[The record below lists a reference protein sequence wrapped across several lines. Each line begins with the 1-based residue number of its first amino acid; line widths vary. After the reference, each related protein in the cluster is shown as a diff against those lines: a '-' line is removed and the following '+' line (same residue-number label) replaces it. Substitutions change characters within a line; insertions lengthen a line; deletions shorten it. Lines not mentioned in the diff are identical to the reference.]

1 MEILILIIIVLVY
14 CLVLDVN
21 QSYILMG
28 VAVLVG
34 IFAVL
39 LTLGFLF
46 CNICLL
52 FSKRKAAKFVR
63 MDCIKSNKYQV
74 AYYLVEGK
82 EYPCMFPKE
91 GIMEER
97 LYNKDKA
104 YHVMLNERL
113 GKVFDR
119 FAVAT
124 CVLGLIF
131 GMCLIAGVVGMYFLG
146 RFP

>member
-14 CLVLDVN
+14 CLVLNVN
-21 QSYILMG
+21 LNYILLG
-28 VAVLVG
+28 AGALIG
-34 IFAVL
+34 IFTVL
-39 LTLGFLF
+39 FTIAFLF

-52 FSKRKAAKFVR
+52 FSKRKEAKFIR
-63 MDCIKSNKYQV
+63 MDYSKSNKFQV

-91 GIMEER
+91 GILEER
-97 LYNKDKA
+97 LYNKDKT
-104 YHVMLNERL
+104 YYVMLNEKL

-124 CVLGLIF
+124 CVLGFAF
-131 GMCLIAGVVGMYFLG
+131 GMILSVVFVGVCFW
-146 RFP
+146 